1 MLLIASFDFTYL
13 ITEIVST
20 SLEDQFN
27 IEFNKYHGTLGF
39 FYFFTFGGSVYTTTL
54 MAIER
59 FMIMCFGK
67 DTDKIPIGW
76 TILFIIGLVSMINI
90 HNFVPFEHKSKQMAI
105 SVNNLVSILPTL
117 PMIVFNVILYKKL
130 KALLASDESFQ
141 SDVDLQN
148 CVFRAKIT
156 VLIGWIY
163 VCSQVLTWI
172 FSIIHM
178 VSLLLHTLVQALKCS
193 IHK

>member
-1 MLLIASFDFTYL
+1 M
-13 ITEIVST
+13 
-20 SLEDQFN
+20 
-27 IEFNKYHGTLGF
+27 
-39 FYFFTFGGSVYTTTL
+39 
-54 MAIER
+54 
-59 FMIMCFGK
+59 
-67 DTDKIPIGW
+67 
-76 TILFIIGLVSMINI
+76 
-90 HNFVPFEHKSKQMAI
+90 QMAI

-130 KALLASDESFQ
+130 KALLTSDESFQ

-178 VSLLLHTLVQALKCS
+178 VSFLHTLDSTSTEMPYSQIDLTPYFGIQDSGKSFRFGWSYDCLFLPQTYRKNPQSHQLFCELLCLPVLTCQRKDRT
-193 IHK
+193 